1 MADAIADG
9 DGQNMQ
15 FGIFDHMDND
25 HLPLADFF
33 EERLKI
39 IEMYDQLG
47 FHAWHVAEHH
57 ATTLGMAPSP
67 NIMLAAGAQRTR
79 RLRFGPMVYALPLYH
94 PLRLAEEIAMLDQ
107 MSRGR
112 LEIGF
117 GRGSSPVE
125 ICYFGVDPAQT
136 EDEYRVM
143 LPRVL
148 EALET
153 GVMRVP
159 EQVEPYAEFAL
170 KVQPCQ
176 KPYPPVWYGVHA
188 VESAQR
194 AATRGWNTISLD
206 AAEEARECNEAY
218 RAKFR
223 DVHGA
228 RSLPLMG
235 LGRFVIVAETDAKA
249 EAIARRAYP
258 HWHQGFT
265 HLFRRLGRTNRHPR
279 PDNWDML
286 HGQGKGV
293 AGSAATVAAFL
304 SHQLTQSQ
312 SNYCVAQIAFGDQ
325 SFDELRTSVD
335 LFARDV
341 MPQLRSINHE
351 LAA

>member
-1 MADAIADG
+1 MH
-9 DGQNMQ
+9 

-39 IEMYDQLG
+39 IEMYDKLG

-67 NIMLAAGAQRTR
+67 NIMLAAVAQRTK

-125 ICYFGVDPAQT
+125 ICYFGVDPAQS
-136 EDEYRVM
+136 EEQYRLT
-143 LPRVL
+143 LPRIL
-148 EALET
+148 QALET
-153 GVMRVP
+153 GVMRVD

-170 KVQPCQ
+170 KVETHQ

-206 AAEEARECNEAY
+206 AAEEARECNDAY
-218 RAKFR
+218 RATFR

-228 RSLPLMG
+228 RQLPLMG
-235 LGRFVIVAETDAKA
+235 LGRFVIVAETDDKA
-249 EAIARRAYP
+249 QAIARRAYP
-258 HWHQGFT
+258 RWHQGFT
-265 HLFRRLGRTNRHPR
+265 HLLRRLGRTNRHPR

-286 HGQGKGV
+286 HAQGKGV
-293 AGSAATVAAFL
+293 AGSSATVAAFL
-304 SHQLTQSQ
+304 LRQLTLSQ

-325 SFDELRTSVD
+325 SFEELRTSVD
-335 LFARDV
+335 LFSREV
-341 MPQLRSINHE
+341 MPVLRSINHE

>member
-1 MADAIADG
+1 MK
-9 DGQNMQ
+9 
-15 FGIFDHMDND
+15 FGVFDHLDND
-25 HLPLADFF
+25 HLPLADYF

-39 IEMYDQLG
+39 IELFDRFG

-57 ATTLGMAPSP
+57 ATSPGMAPSP
-67 NIMLAAGAQRTR
+67 NIMLAAVAQRTK

-94 PLRLAEEIAMLDQ
+94 PFRLAEEIAMLDQ

-112 LEIGF
+112 MEIGF

-125 ICYFGVDPAQT
+125 IAYFCVNPDET
-136 EDEYRVM
+136 EKQYRMM

-153 GVMRVP
+153 GVMRAP
-159 EQVEPYAEFAL
+159 EQPEPYAAFEL
-170 KVQPCQ
+170 KVQAYQ
-176 KPYPPVWYGVHA
+176 KPHPPVWYGVHA

-194 AATRGWNTISLD
+194 AAARGWNTISLD
-206 AAEEARECNEAY
+206 AAEEARECNEAF
-218 RAKFR
+218 RATWR
-223 DVHGA
+223 EAHGA
-228 RSLPLMG
+228 RPLPLMG

-258 HWHQGFT
+258 HWHRGFT

-293 AGSAATVAAFL
+293 AGSPATVAAFL
-304 SHQLTQSQ
+304 ERQLTQSQ
-312 SNYCVAQIAFGDQ
+312 SNYCVVQIAFGDQ
-325 SFDELRTSVD
+325 SFDELRSSVE
-335 LFARDV
+335 LFAQEV
-341 MPQLRSINHE
+341 MPTLSNVNHE